1 MKKIQPH
8 IFVPLE
14 EEGVFHSFSANL
26 GYSSLILCQN
36 LAEGSFLKVS
46 SNMESETIL
55 MSFSCSVILK
65 SIGLPWTLNVVSDR
79 LMQDFV
85 ISYIWDLEN
94 SGSLSYANLPNA
106 DVFLYVLLPKNYLCY
121 YYYRCH
127 QKSLQYWEEVR
138 ITIADTCYTKFSF

>member
-26 GYSSLILCQN
+26 GYSSLILRQN

-46 SNMESETIL
+46 GNMESETIL

-65 SIGLPWTLNVVSDR
+65 SIGLP
-79 LMQDFV
+79 
-85 ISYIWDLEN
+85 
-94 SGSLSYANLPNA
+94 
-106 DVFLYVLLPKNYLCY
+106 
-121 YYYRCH
+121 
-127 QKSLQYWEEVR
+127 
-138 ITIADTCYTKFSF
+138 